1 MADIASVLAERL
13 VEKGIV
19 TDTDETLPEGDE
31 EGIEEEIDAE
41 GESPEVGDDDSG
53 DEESPDIT
61 NLVDL
66 AKHLEVDPSFLY
78 GLKIKLAETG
88 EEVSIGS
95 IKDRLQEAERS
106 TRTVEKE
113 RSEISA
119 ERTAM
124 VNAWSA
130 WQSQQQQLDSAS
142 LAAKNEMLMAEAEF
156 RRIDWSALEKIDPG
170 RTALEQQ
177 KIQRRYAE
185 AEAKFQQSRQAL
197 EQSSRQAIEQARDYH
212 DRMLI
217 EAVPEWKDQERS
229 SKDAADL
236 VAWAKSTYKFNDQD
250 FAAAFDWRA
259 RDVLRKAWLYDK
271 MATEKAATLATP
283 PKQLVK
289 KGIALKKSDTGPDSK
304 QAKLTARARETGRTT
319 DKVAAAKS
327 VLDRA
332 FGTGSSRGRGR

>member
-156 RRIDWSALEKIDPG
+156 PILPCTRYTAGGSSSLMRSRSFTMRPGSPPG
-170 RTALEQQ
+170 RASL
-177 KIQRRYAE
+177 RPR
-185 AEAKFQQSRQAL
+185 S
-197 EQSSRQAIEQARDYH
+197 
-212 DRMLI
+212 
-217 EAVPEWKDQERS
+217 PWKAS
-229 SKDAADL
+229 
-236 VAWAKSTYKFNDQD
+236 
-250 FAAAFDWRA
+250 
-259 RDVLRKAWLYDK
+259 
-271 MATEKAATLATP
+271 
-283 PKQLVK
+283 
-289 KGIALKKSDTGPDSK
+289 GI
-304 QAKLTARARETGRTT
+304 
-319 DKVAAAKS
+319 
-327 VLDRA
+327 
-332 FGTGSSRGRGR
+332 GSMGRGPMFGA

>member
-19 TDTDETLPEGDE
+19 TDVDDVASEEDEVDEVEG
-31 EGIEEEIDAE
+31 AE
-41 GESPEVGDDDSG
+41 GEAPETEVAGEDDS
-53 DEESPDIT
+53 EESSDIT
-61 NLVDL
+61 SLVDL

-78 GLKIKLAETG
+78 GLKIKLSETG

-95 IKDRLQEAERS
+95 IKDRLQDAERS

-124 VNAWSA
+124 VNAWSS
-130 WQSQQQQLDSAS
+130 WRSQQQQLDKAG
-142 LAAKNEMLMAEAEF
+142 LEAQNEMLMAEAEF
-156 RRIDWSALEKIDPG
+156 RRIDWEALEKIDPG

-185 AEAKFQQSRQAL
+185 AESKLVRSRQAL
-197 EQSSRQAIEQARDYH
+197 QQAVHHATQEARDYH
-212 DRMLI
+212 DRMLV

-236 VAWAKSTYKFNDQD
+236 VSWAKNTYKFNDQD
-250 FAAAFDWRA
+250 FAAAVDWRA

-271 MATEKAATLATP
+271 MTTEKAATLATP
-283 PKQLVK
+283 PKQLIK

-304 QAKLTARARETGRTT
+304 QAKLIAKARATGRTV
-319 DKVAAAKS
+319 DKVTAARS
-327 VLDRA
+327 ILDRA
-332 FGTGSSRGRGR
+332 FGTGKR

>member
-19 TDTDETLPEGDE
+19 TDVDESTSEEDEVDDVEG
-31 EGIEEEIDAE
+31 AE
-41 GESPEVGDDDSG
+41 GEAPDTDDAGEDG
-53 DEESPDIT
+53 GEETTDIT

-78 GLKIKLAETG
+78 GLKIKLSETG

-95 IKDRLQEAERS
+95 IKDRLQDAERS

-130 WQSQQQQLDSAS
+130 WQSQQQQLDRAGIE
-142 LAAKNEMLMAEAEF
+142 AQNEMLMAEAEF

-185 AEAKFQQSRQAL
+185 AENKLAKSRQAL
-197 EQSSRQAIEQARDYH
+197 QQAMHHATQEARDYH
-212 DRMLI
+212 DRMLV

-229 SKDAADL
+229 SKDASDL
-236 VAWAKSTYKFNDQD
+236 VSWAKNTYKFNDQD
-250 FAAAFDWRA
+250 FAAAVDWRA

-271 MATEKAATLATP
+271 MTAEKATTLASP
-283 PKQLVK
+283 PKQLIK
-289 KGIALKKSDTGPDSK
+289 KGVALKKNDTGPDSR

-327 VLDRA
+327 ILDRA
-332 FGTGSSRGRGR
+332 FGAAPGRRSR

>member
-1 MADIASVLAERL
+1 MADIASVLSERL

-19 TDTDETLPEGDE
+19 TDADDVASEEDEVDEVEG
-31 EGIEEEIDAE
+31 AE
-41 GESPEVGDDDSG
+41 GEAPEVESEAEGDG
-53 DEESPDIT
+53 EETSDIT
-61 NLVDL
+61 SLVDL

-78 GLKIKLAETG
+78 GLKIKLSETG

-95 IKDRLQEAERS
+95 IKDRLQDAERS

-124 VNAWSA
+124 VNAWSS
-130 WQSQQQQLDSAS
+130 WQSQQQQLDKAG
-142 LAAKNEMLMAEAEF
+142 LEAQNEMLMAEAEF
-156 RRIDWSALEKIDPG
+156 RRIDWAALEKIDPG

-185 AEAKFQQSRQAL
+185 AESKLVQSQQAL
-197 EQSSRQAIEQARDYH
+197 QQAVRHATQEARDYH
-212 DRMLI
+212 DRMLV

-236 VAWAKSTYKFNDQD
+236 VSWAKNTYKFNDQD
-250 FAAAFDWRA
+250 FAAAVDWRA

-271 MATEKAATLATP
+271 MTTEKAATLATP
-283 PKQLVK
+283 PKQLIK

-304 QAKLTARARETGRTT
+304 QAKLIAKARATGRTV
-319 DKVAAAKS
+319 DKVTAARS
-327 VLDRA
+327 ILDRA
-332 FGTGSSRGRGR
+332 FGTGKR

>member
-19 TDTDETLPEGDE
+19 TDVDDVASEEDEVDEVEG
-31 EGIEEEIDAE
+31 AE
-41 GESPEVGDDDSG
+41 GEAPEVESEAEGDG
-53 DEESPDIT
+53 EESSDIT
-61 NLVDL
+61 SLVDL

-78 GLKIKLAETG
+78 GLKIKLSETG

-95 IKDRLQEAERS
+95 IKDRLQDAERS

-124 VNAWSA
+124 VNAWSS
-130 WQSQQQQLDSAS
+130 WQSQQQQLDKAG
-142 LAAKNEMLMAEAEF
+142 LEAQNEMLMAEAEF
-156 RRIDWSALEKIDPG
+156 RRIDWAALEKIDPG

-185 AEAKFQQSRQAL
+185 AEGKLVQSRQAL
-197 EQSSRQAIEQARDYH
+197 QQAVHHATQEARDYH
-212 DRMLI
+212 DRMLV

-236 VAWAKSTYKFNDQD
+236 VSWAKNTYKFNDQD
-250 FAAAFDWRA
+250 FAAAVDWRA

-271 MATEKAATLATP
+271 MTTEKAATLATP
-283 PKQLVK
+283 PKQLIK

-304 QAKLTARARETGRTT
+304 QAKLIAKARATGRTV
-319 DKVAAAKS
+319 DKVTAARS
-327 VLDRA
+327 ILDRA
-332 FGTGSSRGRGR
+332 FGTGKR